1 MLTTKQKHT
10 IQKLMDKYLLVST
23 GCTEPIAIAYCAAAA
38 RSILGA
44 EVDQV
49 EVYASGNIIKNVKS
63 VIIPN
68 TGGMKGIEAAVAAGM
83 IGGDASRGLEVLSAV
98 KEEDLPEIRDYI
110 AAKRVSVKLLHT
122 TATLH
127 FIISM
132 ENGSES
138 ASVEVIHQ
146 HTNIVKKVKN
156 GEVIFQKE
164 VSSSE
169 DMNASLTDRSVL
181 SVDGIIEFGETA
193 DLSLFAPIIEEQI
206 RCNSAIC
213 EEGLRNKW
221 GVNIGQYLLETREKD
236 FITEAKATA
245 AAGSDA
251 RMSGCVY
258 PVVINSGSG
267 NQGITVS
274 VPVIVY
280 CRRNDIPHE
289 KLVRA
294 LAISNLIAIHQKT
307 RIGRLSAYCGAVN
320 AACGAATAITWL
332 QGGSREQINET
343 ITNTLATI
351 SGMVCDGAKPSC
363 AAKISLALEAAMMG
377 HDLAMEDDNFLPGDG
392 IVKNDVESTII
403 GVGEI
408 ASKGMVSTDETILN
422 VMVND

>member
-1 MLTTKQKHT
+1 
-10 IQKLMDKYLLVST
+10 MDRDGIYTAILKEELVPAL
-23 GCTEPIAIAYCAAAA
+23 GCTEPIALAYASAEC
-38 RSILGA
+38 RKLLGDLPEKVTA
-44 EVDQV
+44 EC
-49 EVYASGNIIKNVKS
+49 SGNIIKNVKS

-98 KEEDLPEIRDYI
+98 REEDLPPIREYI
-110 AAKRVSVKLLHT
+110 AEKRVSVKLLHT
-122 TATLH
+122 SATLH
-127 FIISM
+127 FIITM
-132 ENGSES
+132 KKGNDS

-146 HTNIVKKVKN
+146 HTNIVKKIRN
-156 GEVIFQKE
+156 GEVVFQKD
-164 VSSSE
+164 SSSE
-169 DMNASLTDRSVL
+169 ENMNESLTDRSVL
-181 SVDGIIEFGETA
+181 SVDGIIEFCETA

-280 CRRNDIPHE
+280 CRRNGIEHE

-332 QGGSREQINET
+332 QGGTRDQIKET

-392 IVKNDVESTII
+392 IVKSDVESTII

>member
-1 MLTTKQKHT
+1 
-10 IQKLMDKYLLVST
+10 MDRDRTYTAILKEELVPAL
-23 GCTEPIAIAYCAAAA
+23 GCTEPIALAYASAEC
-38 RSILGA
+38 RRLLGVLPEKATA
-44 EVDQV
+44 EC
-49 EVYASGNIIKNVKS
+49 SGNIIKNVKS
-63 VIIPN
+63 VVIPN
-68 TGGMKGIEAAVAAGM
+68 TGSLKGIEAAVAAGM
-83 IGGDASRGLEVLSAV
+83 IGGDPDLGLEVLSAV
-98 KEEDLPEIRDYI
+98 KAEDLPLVKEYI
-110 AAKRVSVKLLHT
+110 KEKRVSVKLLHT
-122 TATLH
+122 TAALH
-127 FIISM
+127 FIITM
-132 ENGSES
+132 EKGDES

-156 GEVIFQKE
+156 GKTVFEKDA
-164 VSSSE
+164 SSD
-169 DMNASLTDRSVL
+169 DMNSSLTDRSVL
-181 SVDGIIEFGETA
+181 SVSGIIDFGETG
-193 DLSLFAPIIEEQI
+193 DLSLFAPVIEEQI

-221 GVNIGQYLLETREKD
+221 GVNIGQYLMETREQD

-251 RMSGCVY
+251 RMSGCEY

-280 CRRNDIPHE
+280 CRRNNIPHE

-332 QGGSREQINET
+332 QGGTREQINET

-392 IVKNDVESTII
+392 IVKGDVESTII

-408 ASKGMVSTDETILN
+408 ASKGMQSTDETILN

>member
-1 MLTTKQKHT
+1 
-10 IQKLMDKYLLVST
+10 MDRDGIYTAILKEELVPAL
-23 GCTEPIAIAYCAAAA
+23 GCTEPIALAYASAEC
-38 RSILGA
+38 RKLLGELPDKAVA
-44 EVDQV
+44 EC
-49 EVYASGNIIKNVKS
+49 SGNIIKNVKS

-98 KEEDLPEIRDYI
+98 KEEDLPAIRGYI

-122 TATLH
+122 TAALH

-132 ENGSES
+132 EKGGES

-156 GEVIFQKE
+156 GEVVFQKE

>member
-1 MLTTKQKHT
+1 
-10 IQKLMDKYLLVST
+10 MDRDGIYTAILKEELVPAL
-23 GCTEPIAIAYCAAAA
+23 GCTEPIALAYASAEC
-38 RSILGA
+38 RKLLGELPDKAVA
-44 EVDQV
+44 EC
-49 EVYASGNIIKNVKS
+49 SGNIIKNVKS

-98 KEEDLPEIRDYI
+98 KEEDLPAIRDYI
-110 AAKRVSVKLLHT
+110 AAKRISVKLLHT
-122 TATLH
+122 TAALH

-132 ENGSES
+132 EKGSES

-169 DMNASLTDRSVL
+169 DINASLTDRSVL

>member
-1 MLTTKQKHT
+1 
-10 IQKLMDKYLLVST
+10 MDRDGIYTAILKEELVPAL
-23 GCTEPIAIAYCAAAA
+23 GCTEPIALAYASAEC
-38 RSILGA
+38 RKLLGVLPEKA
-44 EVDQV
+44 C
-49 EVYASGNIIKNVKS
+49 SGNIIKNVKS

-98 KEEDLPEIRDYI
+98 REEELPEIRKYI
-110 AAKRVSVKLLHT
+110 AEKRVSVKLLHT

-127 FIISM
+127 FIITM
-132 ENGSES
+132 EKGNES

-146 HTNIVKKVKN
+146 HTNIVKKIKN
-156 GEVIFQKE
+156 GEVVFQKD
-164 VSSSE
+164 SSSE
-169 DMNASLTDRSVL
+169 ENMNESLTDRSVL

-213 EEGLRNKW
+213 EEGLKNKW

-280 CRRNDIPHE
+280 CRRNSIGHE

-332 QGGSREQINET
+332 QGGTREQINET

-392 IVKNDVESTII
+392 IVKGDVESTII

>member
-1 MLTTKQKHT
+1 
-10 IQKLMDKYLLVST
+10 MDRDGIYTAILKEELVPAL
-23 GCTEPIAIAYCAAAA
+23 GCTEPIALAYASAEC
-38 RSILGA
+38 RKLLGTLPEKATA
-44 EVDQV
+44 EC
-49 EVYASGNIIKNVKS
+49 SGNIIKNVKS

-83 IGGDASRGLEVLSAV
+83 IGGDASLGLEVLSAV
-98 KEEDLPEIRDYI
+98 KDEELPEIRKYI
-110 AAKRVSVKLLHT
+110 AEKRVSVKLLHT

-127 FIISM
+127 FIITM
-132 ENGSES
+132 EKGNES

-146 HTNIVKKVKN
+146 HTNIVKKIRN
-156 GEVIFQKE
+156 GEVVFQKD
-164 VSSSE
+164 SSSE
-169 DMNASLTDRSVL
+169 ENMNESLTDRSIL
-181 SVDGIIEFGETA
+181 SVDGIIEFGESA

-213 EEGLRNKW
+213 EEGLKNKW

-267 NQGITVS
+267 NQGIMVS

-280 CRRNDIPHE
+280 CRRNSIGHE

-332 QGGSREQINET
+332 QGGTREQIKET

-392 IVKNDVESTII
+392 IVKGDVESTII

>member
-1 MLTTKQKHT
+1 
-10 IQKLMDKYLLVST
+10 MDRDGIYTAILKEELVPAL
-23 GCTEPIAIAYCAAAA
+23 GCTEPIALAYASAEC
-38 RSILGA
+38 RKLLGDLPEKATA
-44 EVDQV
+44 EC
-49 EVYASGNIIKNVKS
+49 SGNIIKNVKS

-98 KEEDLPEIRDYI
+98 REEDLPSIREYI
-110 AAKRVSVKLLHT
+110 AEKRVSVKLLHT
-122 TATLH
+122 SATLH
-127 FIISM
+127 FIITM
-132 ENGSES
+132 KKGNDS

-146 HTNIVKKVKN
+146 HTNIVKKIRN
-156 GEVIFQKE
+156 GEVVFQKD
-164 VSSSE
+164 SSSE
-169 DMNASLTDRSVL
+169 ENMNESLTDRSVL
-181 SVDGIIEFGETA
+181 SVDGIIEFCETA

-280 CRRNDIPHE
+280 CRRNDIEHE
-289 KLVRA
+289 KLIRA

-332 QGGSREQINET
+332 QGGTRDQIKET

-392 IVKNDVESTII
+392 IVKSDVESTII

>member
-1 MLTTKQKHT
+1 
-10 IQKLMDKYLLVST
+10 MDRDRTYTAILKEELVPAL
-23 GCTEPIAIAYCAAAA
+23 GCTEPIALAYASAEC
-38 RSILGA
+38 RRLLGVLPEKATA
-44 EVDQV
+44 EC
-49 EVYASGNIIKNVKS
+49 SGNIIKNVKS
-63 VIIPN
+63 VVIPN
-68 TGGMKGIEAAVAAGM
+68 TGSLKGIEAAVAAGM
-83 IGGDASRGLEVLSAV
+83 IGGDPDLGLEVLSAV
-98 KEEDLPEIRDYI
+98 KAEDLPLVKEYI
-110 AAKRVSVKLLHT
+110 KEKRVSVKLLHT
-122 TATLH
+122 TAALH
-127 FIISM
+127 FIIAM
-132 ENGSES
+132 EKGNES

-156 GEVIFQKE
+156 GKTVFEKDA
-164 VSSSE
+164 SSD
-169 DMNASLTDRSVL
+169 DMNSSLTDRSVL
-181 SVDGIIEFGETA
+181 SVSGIIDFGETG
-193 DLSLFAPIIEEQI
+193 DLSLFAPVIEEQI

-221 GVNIGQYLLETREKD
+221 GVNIGQYLMETREQD

-251 RMSGCVY
+251 RMSGCEY

-280 CRRNDIPHE
+280 CRRNNIPHE

-332 QGGSREQINET
+332 QGGTREQINET

-392 IVKNDVESTII
+392 IVKGDVESTII

-408 ASKGMVSTDETILN
+408 ASKGMQSTDETILN

>member
-1 MLTTKQKHT
+1 
-10 IQKLMDKYLLVST
+10 MDRDGIYTAILKEELVPAL
-23 GCTEPIAIAYCAAAA
+23 GCTEPIALAYASAEC
-38 RSILGA
+38 RKLLGELPDKAVA
-44 EVDQV
+44 EC
-49 EVYASGNIIKNVKS
+49 SGNIIKNVKS

-98 KEEDLPEIRDYI
+98 KEDELPAIRDYI

-122 TATLH
+122 TAALH

-132 ENGSES
+132 EKGSES

-156 GEVIFQKE
+156 GEVVFQKE

>member
-1 MLTTKQKHT
+1 
-10 IQKLMDKYLLVST
+10 MDRDGIYTAILKEELVPAL
-23 GCTEPIAIAYCAAAA
+23 GCTEPIALAYASAEC
-38 RSILGA
+38 RKLLGVLPEKATA
-44 EVDQV
+44 EC
-49 EVYASGNIIKNVKS
+49 SGNIIKNVKS

-98 KEEDLPEIRDYI
+98 KEEELPEIRKYI
-110 AAKRVSVKLLHT
+110 AEKRVSVKLLHT

-127 FIISM
+127 FIITM
-132 ENGSES
+132 EKGNES

-146 HTNIVKKVKN
+146 HTNIVKKIKN
-156 GEVIFQKE
+156 GEVVFQKD
-164 VSSSE
+164 SSSE
-169 DMNASLTDRSVL
+169 ENMNESLTDRSVL

-193 DLSLFAPIIEEQI
+193 ELSLFAPIIEEQI

-213 EEGLRNKW
+213 EEGLKNKW

-280 CRRNDIPHE
+280 CRRNSIGHE

-332 QGGSREQINET
+332 QGGTREQINET

-392 IVKNDVESTII
+392 IVKGDVESTII